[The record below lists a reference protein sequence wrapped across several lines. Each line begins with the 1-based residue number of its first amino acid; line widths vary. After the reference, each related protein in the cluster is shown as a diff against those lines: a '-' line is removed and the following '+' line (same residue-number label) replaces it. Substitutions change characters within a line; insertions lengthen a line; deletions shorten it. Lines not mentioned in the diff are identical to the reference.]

1 MKNLALLILVLVFS
15 VQISAQNKTIKALFL
30 GNSYTGVNSLPS
42 LTSQI
47 ASSVGDSLIFDS
59 NTPGGYTLEEHSTN
73 TTSLSKIAQGDWDF
87 VILQD
92 QSQYPAQPDSIVEAY
107 VFPSASKLDSTINEH
122 NPCAETMFYMTW
134 GRKNGDS
141 YFCPTWPP
149 VCTYEGMDSL
159 LYLRYTTMADS
170 NEAAVSPVGAVWHY
184 IRDNYP
190 SIELYSSDE
199 SHPSQAGSYAAACC
213 FYTAMFRNNPLNI
226 TYDYTLSST
235 DAANIRSAV
244 KVVVFDSLAKWNIG
258 TMDPS
263 ADFSFVEDQ
272 NNEVHFTNLSTWA
285 RSWLWN
291 FGDGNTSALENPSH
305 TYGGP
310 GAYTVTLTAGCLY
323 SDSIQKT
330 VNAITGFENSALDKI
345 SVYPNPANDKVI
357 ISAETGSLVE
367 IYSFDG
373 RLIKTIIMGN
383 DQIEISVQH
392 LESGMYFVKVNGNSV
407 KLLVE

>member
-1 MKNLALLILVLVFS
+1 MKNLALLILILVFS
-15 VQISAQNKTIKALFL
+15 LQITAQNRTIKALFL

-42 LTSQI
+42 LTSQV
-47 ASSVGDSLIFDS
+47 ALSAGDTLIFDS
-59 NTPGGYTLEEHSTN
+59 NTPGGQTLEGHSTDA
-73 TTSLSKIAQGDWDF
+73 TSLGKIAVGDWDF

-92 QSQYPAQPDSIVEAY
+92 QSQYPAQPDSVVEAY
-107 VFPSASKLDSTINEH
+107 VYPSASKLDSSINEH
-122 NPCAETMFYMTW
+122 NPCAETMLYMTW

-159 LYLRYTTMADS
+159 LYLRYMIMTDS
-170 NEAAVSPVGAVWHY
+170 NDAAVSPVGAVWHY

-213 FYTAMFRNNPLNI
+213 FYTAMFRNSPLNI
-226 TYDYTLSST
+226 TYDYTLNST
-235 DAANIRSAV
+235 DAANIRASV
-244 KVVVFDSLAKWNIG
+244 KEVVFDSLAKWNIG

-263 ADFSFVEDQ
+263 ADFSFVEDI

-285 RSWLWN
+285 RSWFWN
-291 FGDGNTSALENPSH
+291 FGDGNTSSFENPSH

-323 SDSIQKT
+323 SDSIQKA
-330 VNAITGFENSALDKI
+330 VNAITGIKNLESGRI
-345 SVYPNPANDKVI
+345 SVFPNPAKDKVT
-357 ISAETGSLVE
+357 ISAEAGSLVE

-373 RLIKTIIMGN
+373 RLIKTIIMGS
-383 DQIEISVQH
+383 DRIEISLQNIEV
-392 LESGMYFVKVNGNSV
+392 GMYLVKVNGNTV